1 MALESRPLLDARLR
15 SARQCRRSRS
25 YRDLQGIAHT
35 QSNLDQ
41 IVGLQWQRELTAS
54 NDQNNAPRGRG
65 LASRHSSAF
74 QKRRYTEDRRW
85 KRQDRL
91 LPLLPFADEPQI
103 DKPLLFLT
111 SRESLIAC
119 ERPPCANTDSLARSK
134 QHHESTLAHD

>member
-1 MALESRPLLDARLR
+1 MRDFDQLDSVGDRAPIVISRVSRTPKAILIRSSASSGNGNSRLR
-15 SARQCRRSRS
+15 TIKTTPLAEEALRLDTVTPFKSAV
-25 YRDLQGIAHT
+25 T
-35 QSNLDQ
+35 QK
-41 IVGLQWQRELTAS
+41 TAAGS
-54 NDQNNAPRGRG
+54 
-65 LASRHSSAF
+65 
-74 QKRRYTEDRRW
+74 E
-85 KRQDRL
+85 QDRL